1 MQVRKLLSASALFLT
16 LVLAA
21 QHSQAQELVING
33 NFELTTNGANKPVR
47 PGSGG
52 TELTGWTSSSGIDFV
67 YSDITAKA
75 NTGDSLWNATNGGS
89 QSASNSP
96 SGGFFYA
103 QDGAESYRGYLTQ
116 TLKSLTAG
124 TYRVSFDWAAA
135 QQYGFTGVTQESWTV
150 KLGNGATQTTKTV
163 TNPSMGFTGWMH
175 ETMTFTLGAG
185 DAVLGFLANGTP
197 DGVPPFALLDNV
209 SVTAVPE
216 PSSAVLL
223 ALGLGLLATVG
234 RKQRSKPQ

>member
-1 MQVRKLLSASALFLT
+1 MRTRKLLSASALFLI

-21 QHSQAQELVING
+21 QHSHAQELVTNG
-33 NFELTTNGANKPVR
+33 NFELTSNGADKPVR

-52 TELTGWTSSSGIDFV
+52 TELTGWTSSSGADFV
-67 YSDITAKA
+67 FSDITATA
-75 NTGDSLWNATNGGS
+75 NTGDSFWNASNGGS

-103 QDGAESYRGYLTQ
+103 QDGAASYHGYLTQ

-135 QQYGFTGVTQESWTV
+135 QQYGFAGVTQQSWTV
-150 KLGNGATQTTKTV
+150 KLGNGPTQSTQTV
-163 TNPSMGFTGWMH
+163 TNPSQGFTGWMH
-175 ETMTFTLGAG
+175 ETMTFTVGAG

-209 SVTAVPE
+209 SVMAVPE

-223 ALGLGLLATVG
+223 ALGLGLIATAG
-234 RKQRSKPQ
+234 RKQRPQPR

>member
-1 MQVRKLLSASALFLT
+1 MQLRKLLSASALFLT

-33 NFELTTNGANKPVR
+33 NFELTTNGADKVVR

-52 TELTGWTSSSGIDFV
+52 TELTGWTSNSGIDVVF
-67 YSDITAKA
+67 SDITASTPG
-75 NTGDSLWNATNGGS
+75 NLSLWNYANGGS

-96 SGGFFYA
+96 SGGNFYA
-103 QDGAESYRGYLTQ
+103 QDGDPAYSGYLTQ
-116 TLKSLTAG
+116 TLKSLSAG

-135 QQYGFTGVTQESWTV
+135 QQTNFGGVTQQSWTV

-163 TNPSMGFTGWMH
+163 TNPSRGFTGWMH

-185 DAVLGFLANGTP
+185 DAVLGFLANGTEN
-197 DGVPPFALLDNV
+197 GTPPFALLDNV

-223 ALGLGLLATVG
+223 AMGLGLLATVG